1 MGRRGYGLGLTGE
14 GLIHH
19 SPRDRLTD
27 LNGEFLQVGEPGAP
41 GQALGSEDL
50 LEEMF
55 CDPLNE
61 VLLINDDRGRI
72 DDVSHP

>member
-1 MGRRGYGLGLTGE
+1 M
-14 GLIHH
+14 
-19 SPRDRLTD
+19 
-27 LNGEFLQVGEPGAP
+27 GAP

-72 DDVSHP
+72 DDASHP